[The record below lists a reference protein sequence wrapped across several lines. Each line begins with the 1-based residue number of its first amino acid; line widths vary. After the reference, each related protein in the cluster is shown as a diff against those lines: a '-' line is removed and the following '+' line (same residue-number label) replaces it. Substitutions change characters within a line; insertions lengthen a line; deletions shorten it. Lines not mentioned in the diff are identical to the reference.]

1 MQRKQPVVKTKSSPS
16 LPSKIPVRTPTK
28 TKTPAVPPTI
38 TIDLI
43 KKKDFK
49 MYKPDK
55 DDPLDMFLASFLNG
69 QEKEFIPSENIKR
82 VSSGVYIFGT
92 TKVHLRC
99 INGKLIG
106 KSEKKWKLMN
116 SAYWRRMDG
125 TDRILEEICE
135 SPRKK

>member
-1 MQRKQPVVKTKSSPS
+1 M
-16 LPSKIPVRTPTK
+16 PSKIPIRSPTTK
-28 TKTPAVPPTI
+28 TKPAAPPTI
-38 TIDLI
+38 TIDLT

-49 MYKPDK
+49 MYKPNK

-69 QEKEFIPSENIKR
+69 QEKEFIPCENIKR

-106 KSEKKWKLMN
+106 KKIIRE
-116 SAYWRRMDG
+116 
-125 TDRILEEICE
+125 C
-135 SPRKK
+135 